1 VEKLGFALELKSTAE
16 ASGLGKFRGLGSVY
30 GNLDLHGDVVMR
42 GAFDKTLKER
52 GGRVPLL
59 WQHDM
64 AQPIG
69 IANLEDSRDG
79 LVVEG
84 ELDLDI
90 PEGRRA
96 FSGMKRGYLKGLS
109 IGYNALKDE
118 FKDGKRLLHEIDL
131 WEMSVVTFGANPK
144 ATITHAKQAAEVA
157 AIASALREAMAER
170 TALIKGIGGGTARA
184 EDDEA
189 LRMFTLNHIRRMR
202 AVVGLLR

>member
-1 VEKLGFALELKSTAE
+1 MERLGFGLELKSTTE

-30 GNLDLHGDVVMR
+30 GNLDLHGDVVMP
-42 GAFDKTLKER
+42 GAFVNTLKAR

-69 IANLEDSRDG
+69 IATREDSRDG

-109 IGYNALKDE
+109 IGYDTKKDE
-118 FKDGKRLLHEIDL
+118 FRNGRRELHEVDL
-131 WEMSVVTFGANPK
+131 WEMSVVTFGANPQ
-144 ATITHAKQAAEVA
+144 ATISSVKTQSESRELAA
-157 AIASALREAMAER
+157 AIRAALNER
-170 TALIKGIGGGTARA
+170 TEIIKGIGVAKPGADGDELARLL
-184 EDDEA
+184 A
-189 LRMFTLNHIRRMR
+189 LNFIRQMR
-202 AVVGLLR
+202 QVASLHR